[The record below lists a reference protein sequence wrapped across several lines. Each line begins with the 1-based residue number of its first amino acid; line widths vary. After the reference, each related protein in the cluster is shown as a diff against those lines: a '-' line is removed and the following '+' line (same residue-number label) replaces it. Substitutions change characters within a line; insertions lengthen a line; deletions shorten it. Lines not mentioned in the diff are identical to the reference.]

1 MKIKAKRPR
10 LRFALP
16 LAAALLL
23 PGTAFA
29 ATNLPQS
36 DANLPEKQQENALES
51 RLPNHAGGS
60 KAMMPFRLSRID
72 VEQDGTQLLEKAIE
86 ERTAAYLRRNI
97 SELDVNDLLAELTQY
112 ARSHGYPAAAAYL
125 PAQSNADGTLT
136 IRILAGRYGKITVE
150 NSAAISDAKIE
161 RLAHALKE
169 GAPIE
174 GKPLETALYNIAA
187 LGGIEAA
194 GLLSPG
200 TTFGTGDLTIRV
212 KDGKRQSYVLYSENY
227 GSEPSGRYRFGLQG
241 SFENLTKSGDRLNL
255 GLTLSN
261 KDLHNYSISYSHP
274 VGADGTTLGIGVSRM
289 DYELSGAFRRLGA
302 EGTADTLSIFGTTP
316 LWRTAQSSLAVTYG
330 WDWRRLKD
338 EYKKIGME
346 LEKHSSTF
354 HLGIKGA
361 ERQYRTSWSYDL
373 TGYCGH
379 LGADSDWAR
388 RQMKRAGT
396 EGSFTKGV
404 LNLNL
409 RHEISDR
416 WNISLKAQAQKA
428 GTNLDSS
435 EEIYLGG
442 ANGVR
447 AYPQG
452 EASGDNG
459 YLGSIELSCRTDVP
473 TSSSAPASTW
483 AACSTPTTEKTAA
496 KPSKAGASASP
507 TAAPATTSCASTGRA
522 ASASPR
528 TQATTPRQRIACGSW
543 SARSGKR
550 KAKECSREKIAA
562 LFLLQRKGYG
572 TGLQSNLPAVQFEGV
587 ESRGR

>member
-1 MKIKAKRPR
+1 MKEKRPH
-10 LRFALP
+10 LILAVP
-16 LAAALLL
+16 LAATLLL

-36 DANLPEKQQENALES
+36 DAHLPEKVQENALES
-51 RLPNHAGGS
+51 SLPTAGGAS
-60 KAMMPFRLSRID
+60 SAAVFRLSRVE
-72 VEQDGTQLLEKAIE
+72 VEQDGTKLDSAALD
-86 ERTAAYLRRNI
+86 ERTAPYLRRTLA
-97 SELDVNDLLAELTQY
+97 EADVNALLAELTQY
-112 ARSHGYPAAAAYL
+112 AREHGYPAAAAYL
-125 PAQSNADGTLT
+125 PPQTHSDGTLT

-150 NSAAISDAKIE
+150 NNAVVSDAQLK

-200 TTFGTGDLTIRV
+200 TAFGTSDLTIRV

-274 VGADGTTLGIGVSRM
+274 VGADGTVLGIGVSRM
-289 DYELSGAFRRLGA
+289 DYELSGAFRTLGA
-302 EGTADTLSIFGTTP
+302 EGKADTLSLFGTTP
-316 LWRTAQSSLAVTYG
+316 LWRTAQSSLAVSYG

-338 EYKKIGME
+338 EYKKNGME

-354 HLGIKGA
+354 HIGLKGE

-396 EGSFTKGV
+396 EGRFTKAV
-404 LNLNL
+404 FNLNL

-459 YLGSIELSCRTDVP
+459 YLTNLELSYRTDVP
-473 TSSSAPASTW
+473 NLVLSTYFDMGRVQYANDGKDGSETLKGWGIGVTYSRPGDYFLRLDWARRIGLANNASDD
-483 AACSTPTTEKTAA
+483 A
-496 KPSKAGASASP
+496 
-507 TAAPATTSCASTGRA
+507 
-522 ASASPR
+522 
-528 TQATTPRQRIACGSW
+528 
-543 SARSGKR
+543 
-550 KAKECSREKIAA
+550 KAKNRLWFMVGK
-562 LFLLQRKGYG
+562 
-572 TGLQSNLPAVQFEGV
+572 VW
-587 ESRGR
+587 